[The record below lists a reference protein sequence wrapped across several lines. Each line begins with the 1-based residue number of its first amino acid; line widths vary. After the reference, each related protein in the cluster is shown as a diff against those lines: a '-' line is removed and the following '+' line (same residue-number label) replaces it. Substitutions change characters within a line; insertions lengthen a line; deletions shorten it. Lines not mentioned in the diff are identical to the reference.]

1 MTGREPIDDYTT
13 NDGEFPAELLQ
24 EERWFLW
31 KYDQGR
37 KIPRAPWKTGG
48 DDWVSWKDAENW
60 TDFETAEKYREK
72 LSGYGMA
79 SCIPP
84 YEQNSTKRLVL
95 FDFDNCRDPET
106 GLIHPHAWA
115 FIVGEERESM
125 HGALSTSGSGVH
137 GYAWASVP
145 EGFKVSWTHELAD
158 WDTFDAYDESPFD
171 EPPEL
176 ECYAADRFIALT
188 GEHIDGTPHSV
199 PDLTDTVHEMF
210 ARFGEE
216 RTVGTEREPDVSK
229 EELDDVD
236 TTGDVET
243 IFDAIAHVRPGDIRL
258 RSTVTNERADGTLS
272 MDPSWETSESGTRLG
287 QLDDCWLYRKGN
299 HRLDALQVV
308 ALEERIIA
316 EAAEYP
322 QGSDFWDAVEALRE
336 RGAHIPELIRPNEGA
351 GEQERPSASEADEDG
366 TAGEEVQ
373 QTAQTDGGAQAQ
385 TATQTSPQSSS
396 DWDDVYQAY
405 AAAENGDD
413 RRMPRFEATRLLC
426 REHHWANLE
435 ENDVLYWYD
444 PGSGVFKSKGESIL
458 RQELV
463 DGLREQFTAHEGNEI
478 AEQIRGRHTVTDDD
492 LGGPEGYIAA
502 KNCVIDLID
511 ERTLEHSPE
520 YRFLSSLGTE
530 FDPDATCPRWRAFLK
545 EVVPTDT
552 ARQKLQEFAGYTL
565 HHWGLPYHKAL
576 FLVGPT
582 ASGKSTFLDTIN
594 AMLGEGTVASLTP
607 QQMTA
612 ERFGGADL
620 YGRWANIRN
629 DIPANTVENTGQF
642 KEIIAGDPLKAEEK
656 FKDPFTF
663 RPKAK
668 HLFSANQLPEA
679 DTDDEAF
686 FRRILLCPFPETV
699 PRAER
704 DPALDDKLQAELP
717 GILNWAIEGLQRL
730 LGNGTFTGDR
740 SPGHTQDTWE
750 KWGNS
755 VKRFEKA
762 ALENGSEDIP
772 KGVVYAAYLQYCRE
786 ESVPTETQ
794 HALTRKLKQEG
805 YSDGRAYVDGD
816 RQRCFTGV
824 AWTGR
829 GEELLSAA
837 QRDSS
842 SGEGDTSDRDGGS
855 PTGLSNF

>member
-1 MTGREPIDDYTT
+1 MSGKPVDDYEITP
-13 NDGEFPAELLQ
+13 GEYPAELLQ

-37 KIPRAPWKTGG
+37 KIPRAPWETGG
-48 DDWVSWKDAENW
+48 DQWVSWKDAENW
-60 TDFETAEKYREK
+60 TDFETAERYREK
-72 LSGYGMA
+72 LSGFGMA

-84 YEQNSTKRLVL
+84 YEENSTKRLVL

-115 FIVGEERESM
+115 FIVGEEREAM
-125 HGALSTSGSGVH
+125 HGAVSTSGTGVH

-145 EGFKVSWTHELAD
+145 EGYKVSWTHELAD
-158 WDTFDAYDESPFD
+158 WDTFDDYDESPFD

-216 RTVGTEREPDVSK
+216 RIIGTEREPDVSR
-229 EELDDVD
+229 EELEDIDS
-236 TTGDVET
+236 TGDVEA

-258 RSTVTNERADGTLS
+258 RSTTTNERADGTLS
-272 MDPSWETSESGTRLG
+272 MDPSWETSESGTRLA

-308 ALEERIIA
+308 ALEERIITDA
-316 EAAEYP
+316 SEYP
-322 QGSDFWDAVEALRE
+322 EGSDFWDAVEELRS
-336 RGAHIPELIRPNEGA
+336 RGAHIPELIRPTDGV
-351 GEQERPSASEADEDG
+351 GEQTRPSAGDSEETADAEG
-366 TAGEEVQ
+366 AE
-373 QTAQTDGGAQAQ
+373 TDGGVAAA
-385 TATQTSPQSSS
+385 TADDSATETQSA
-396 DWDDVYQAY
+396 DGWDEIYYAY
-405 AAAENGDD
+405 ANAENADE
-413 RRMPRFEATRLLC
+413 RRMPRYRSTDLLAKQ
-426 REHHWANLE
+426 EHWANLE

-444 PGSGVFKSKGESIL
+444 PNTGTFEAKGESIV
-458 RQELV
+458 RQQLV
-463 DGLREQFTAHEGNEI
+463 DGLREQYSAHECNEI
-478 AEQIRGRHTVTDDD
+478 TDQIRGRYTVTDDD
-492 LGGPEGYIAA
+492 LGGPEGLIAA
-502 KNCVIDLID
+502 KNCVIDLIN
-511 ERTLEHSPE
+511 EETLEHSPE

-530 FDPDATCPRWRAFLK
+530 FDPDAECPRWRAFLN
-545 EVVPTDT
+545 EVVPRETE
-552 ARQKLQEFAGYTL
+552 RQKLQEFAGYTL

-594 AMLGEGTVASLTP
+594 AMLGDGTVAGLTP
-607 QQMTA
+607 QQMTT

-629 DIPANTVENTGQF
+629 DIPAETVKNTGQF
-642 KEIIAGDPLKAEEK
+642 KEIVAGDPLKAEQK
-656 FKDPFTF
+656 YKDPFTF
-663 RPKAK
+663 RPYAK
-668 HLFSANQLPEA
+668 HLFSANQLPTA

-704 DPALDDKLQAELP
+704 DPALDEKLRAELP
-717 GILNWAIEGLQRL
+717 GILNWAIMGLQRL
-730 LGNGTFTGDR
+730 LGNGKFSGDR
-740 SPGHTQDTWE
+740 APGHTQDTWE

-755 VKRFEKA
+755 VKRFEKI

-772 KGVVYAAYLQYCRE
+772 KGVVYAAYLQFCRE
-786 ESVPTETQ
+786 ESIPTETQ

-816 RQRCFTGV
+816 QQRVFSGCR
-824 AWTGR
+824 WTSR
-829 GEELLSAA
+829 GEQLLDVARSNK
-837 QRDSS
+837 
-842 SGEGDTSDRDGGS
+842 GDTSGDTSSDRDGS
-855 PTGLSNF
+855 ATGLSNF